1 MDEGLP
7 RPRHACDG
15 HALRVARHHSHLG
28 VGRPVAKRERVPV
41 TAPETLE
48 EPEQRQFLRA
58 AQKCG
63 SVRDTAIA
71 LLLLLYTG
79 LRVEKVHHLDLIDVP
94 ISARRGKVIVRAGK
108 GEHGGIYRE
117 VPMHHAAREAL
128 RAWLHERANHRG
140 AATPALFL
148 NRLGG
153 RLLARSIRTII
164 AELGP
169 CRRPGTRC
177 RTRRREVP
185 GTPHTLGHTVATQ
198 LLRNGV
204 DIVTVADIM
213 GHARID
219 TVRLYTRS
227 SEADRARAIEKILI
241 TDE

>member
-1 MDEGLP
+1 
-7 RPRHACDG
+7 
-15 HALRVARHHSHLG
+15 
-28 VGRPVAKRERVPV
+28 
-41 TAPETLE
+41 
-48 EPEQRQFLRA
+48 
-58 AQKCG
+58 
-63 SVRDTAIA
+63 
-71 LLLLLYTG
+71 
-79 LRVEKVHHLDLIDVP
+79 
-94 ISARRGKVIVRAGK
+94 
-108 GEHGGIYRE
+108 
-117 VPMHHAAREAL
+117 MHHAAREAL

>member
-1 MDEGLP
+1 MTSWTPNADHVAAASPRTSIARSPPGTRASYHIP
-7 RPRHACDG
+7 SGDGPATGRIRPRWITSRAHTW
-15 HALRVARHHSHLG
+15 AL
-28 VGRPVAKRERVPV
+28 VGQWPSANAFRSPRRRRWR
-41 TAPETLE
+41 

-79 LRVEKVHHLDLIDVP
+79 LRVEKVHHLDLADVP

-169 CRRPGTRC
+169 GAGLVHDAGPDAGKSRVHP
-177 RTRRREVP
+177 
-185 GTPHTLGHTVATQ
+185 TPCAIPWPPNSCAT
-198 LLRNGV
+198 GW
-204 DIVTVADIM
+204 T
-213 GHARID
+213 
-219 TVRLYTRS
+219 S
-227 SEADRARAIEKILI
+227 
-241 TDE
+241 